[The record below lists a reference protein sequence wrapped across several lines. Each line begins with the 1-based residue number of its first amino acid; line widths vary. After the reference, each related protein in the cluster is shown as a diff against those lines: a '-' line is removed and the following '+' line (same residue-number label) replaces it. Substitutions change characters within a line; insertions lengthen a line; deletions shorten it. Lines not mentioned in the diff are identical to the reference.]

1 MLNIRL
7 ATENRKAAAERL
19 AEITGAE
26 SHYTRVPR
34 CAYEVG
40 LYTIEKDGSITVAE
54 GTDLQPLHTLVKE
67 GLVEPF
73 EAVAPE
79 TPPEELTPDADE
91 DETAQEPVELTVE
104 QVPQR
109 GPGVARQRHANRE
122 LHRFLRGFILVRVG
136 REFFGRRFRSY
147 GLKRLN

>member
-1 MLNIRL
+1 MLVLVGGDCSQKALHRQDAGVVLQGVRQPRL
-7 ATENRKAAAERL
+7 HPEAGAKRL
-19 AEITGAE
+19 
-26 SHYTRVPR
+26 V
-34 CAYEVG
+34 
-40 LYTIEKDGSITVAE
+40 
-54 GTDLQPLHTLVKE
+54 Q
-67 GLVEPF
+67 
-73 EAVAPE
+73 EACPGV
-79 TPPEELTPDADE
+79 DK
-91 DETAQEPVELTVE
+91 VE